1 MTTAPEG
8 PQIPQSGPLSYLD
21 EHGSSYGESQ
31 YLEYGGTRHL
41 RRAFRL
47 PIQHLHFNIE
57 NGRYATKFQ
66 RLKAANPGVNI
77 NPSEPHW
84 RDEIL
89 KMLDGTWEDP
99 TTGLNTRNER
109 SHFQSLI
116 KDIKRRGQ
124 ERTGIVLEDGGV
136 LSGNRRLAALLTLSK
151 QQPDVDRYRY
161 LHAFLIPVQ
170 DVSPSDR
177 WRLEMSAQMGQ
188 GRLMRDYDAVERLI
202 KIREGVDIL
211 KEAHSDSEEAA
222 IQVIASDFGTDPKTI
237 RDELDTLKHI
247 KNYLD
252 AIDRPDEYWLA
263 NDLTEVFTEWEPLE
277 RSMNVND
284 MPLRNRKKLRD
295 GVRFMIRNDVVD
307 FRLLR
312 DIRGAVGPARR
323 RRNAR
328 AVPRAIEAI
337 TANAPD
343 QQALEGE
350 PNDQAQ
356 GLASHIVEQ
365 FRAEYQAGRP
375 GSVLAKAQSGA
386 ANLRAVKE
394 ALERDPAVSTGEADD
409 LRESLGSARDY
420 AVESL
425 NII

>member
-1 MTTAPEG
+1 M
-8 PQIPQSGPLSYLD
+8 
-21 EHGSSYGESQ
+21 
-31 YLEYGGTRHL
+31 
-41 RRAFRL
+41 
-47 PIQHLHFNIE
+47 
-57 NGRYATKFQ
+57 
-66 RLKAANPGVNI
+66 NI

-211 KEAHSDSEEAA
+211 KETHSDSEEAA

-295 GVRFMIRNDVVD
+295 GVRFMIRNDVVG
-307 FRLLR
+307 LSPTPGHT
-312 DIRGAVGPARR
+312 RGS
-323 RRNAR
+323 R
-328 AVPRAIEAI
+328 A
-337 TANAPD
+337 
-343 QQALEGE
+343 
-350 PNDQAQ
+350 
-356 GLASHIVEQ
+356 S
-365 FRAEYQAGRP
+365 
-375 GSVLAKAQSGA
+375 
-386 ANLRAVKE
+386 
-394 ALERDPAVSTGEADD
+394 
-409 LRESLGSARDY
+409 
-420 AVESL
+420 
-425 NII
+425 